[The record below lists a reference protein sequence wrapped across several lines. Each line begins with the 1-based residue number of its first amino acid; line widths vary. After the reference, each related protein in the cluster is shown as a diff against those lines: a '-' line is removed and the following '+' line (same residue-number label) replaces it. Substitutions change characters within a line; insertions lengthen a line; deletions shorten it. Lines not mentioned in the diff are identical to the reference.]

1 MGWEGWNGGKWMGDV
16 RGWVGKEGILEKGK
30 NKDGREEWKEWK

>member
-16 RGWVGKEGILEKGK
+16 RGWDGIGADGMRW
-30 NKDGREEWKEWK
+30 DGRDGMEGSGSEV